1 MVGRQG
7 ILLAAASVFAERGYS
22 ATTLRN
28 IADHAGIK
36 AGSVYHHF
44 SSKDELFATV
54 LDHGMTA
61 MDEAFDRGDGSLCG
75 QVRAHLGALFEHGPY
90 TTAHVTAFFTT
101 PADVREASVPHRDSY
116 EAKWQRLLAGLLPR
130 LDDDQVQL
138 HRLLLLGAMNSTVEW
153 FDPTGDVTLDQLA
166 HLVTEQFLHGV
177 TTSPT
182 QSV

>member
-44 SSKDELFATV
+44 SSKEELFATV

-61 MDEAFDRGDGSLCG
+61 MDEAFDRADGSLCG
-75 QVRAHLGALFEHGPY
+75 EVRAHLGALFEHGPY
-90 TTAHVTAFFTT
+90 TTAHVTAFLTT
-101 PADVREASVPHRDSY
+101 PVAVRSTSVPHRDSY
-116 EAKWQRLLAGLLPR
+116 EAKWQRLLGDLLPQ
-130 LDDDQVQL
+130 LDDEQVQL

-153 FDPTGDVTLDQLA
+153 FDPAGDVSLDQLA
-166 HLVTEQFLHGV
+166 RTITDQFLHGV
-177 TTSPT
+177 SH
-182 QSV
+182 